1 MLSILLIWSYM
12 FIVIYIYGSVILK
25 YICNLKMFS
34 DKNKSLDRG
43 VFNRILCGFAFMT
56 IYAGFFSIFHAVDI
70 TAHIILAAGIV
81 FFLIF

>member
-1 MLSILLIWSYM
+1 
-12 FIVIYIYGSVILK
+12 
-25 YICNLKMFS
+25 MFS

-43 VFNRILCGFAFMT
+43 VFNSILCGFAFMT

-81 FFLIF
+81 FFIILEKIEIFLVSKFIKDISFIC